1 MNTLPLRKF
10 TCRTIRSLGSAAKI
24 ILCFTGTTLRLVG
37 TAIEKLGKYG
47 DVPK

>member
-24 ILCFTGTTLRLVG
+24 ILSFTGTALRVLG
-37 TAIEKLGKYG
+37 AAMEKLGKSG